1 MAVEYVS
8 AGSPDGTVVGRSSTD
23 KIAFHNVTPVAK
35 AVCTLSAAITSG
47 ATTTAVAAAYVEL
60 YAALAA
66 KGIIG

>member
-1 MAVEYVS
+1 MAVEYLS
-8 AGSPDGTVVGRSSTD
+8 SGSPDGTVMGRSSTD
-23 KIAFHNVTPVAK
+23 KIGFHNATPSAK
-35 AVCTLSAAITSG
+35 LACTLSAAITAG